1 MSEAPFPVEP
11 AHVRRPRL
19 GYAMAAAAALLWGIN
34 GAVSKTILSTG
45 LSSERLAQVRSLGAA
60 VGLFAVVAVLAPR
73 RLRLTRR
80 ELPYLLVFGVVG
92 LAFVQWFYFLAIHRL
107 AIGVALLIEYL
118 APLLVALWARFAY
131 HDPVRRRIWAAL
143 GLALAGLALIV
154 NLFGGGASLSTAGVL
169 FALGGAFAYALY
181 VLLAEHV
188 VGGRD
193 PVSLLAWGFFF
204 TSVFWA
210 VLVPWW
216 RFPPHALTD
225 STSLHGHLHAVYA
238 PGLGARGLDDRA
250 RHDRAVLPARQR
262 PAAPIGDAGRDRR
275 HARAGRGRARRLDLA
290 RRGARRRAARRRRRR
305 PGGDRAGADGPI
317 TPFAGES
324 SADPPFGGGFE
335 AIAL

>member
-19 GYAMAAAAALLWGIN
+19 GYAMAAAAALLWGVN

-60 VGLFAVVAVLAPR
+60 LGLFAIVAVLAPR

-80 ELPYLLVFGVVG
+80 ELPYIVVFGVVG

-131 HDPVRRRIWAAL
+131 
-143 GLALAGLALIV
+143 
-154 NLFGGGASLSTAGVL
+154 
-169 FALGGAFAYALY
+169 ALY

-216 RFPPHALTD
+216 TFPPHALTN
-225 STSLHGHLHAVYA
+225 STSLHGHLDAVSLPVWVLA
-238 PGLGARGLDDRA
+238 LWMIVLGTIVPFFLLVSALRHLSATRVGIVAMLEPVAGALIAWIWLAEGLGGVQLVGAGVVLAAIVLAQTAR
-250 RHDRAVLPARQR
+250 
-262 PAAPIGDAGRDRR
+262 
-275 HARAGRGRARRLDLA
+275 
-290 RRGARRRAARRRRRR
+290 
-305 PGGDRAGADGPI
+305 
-317 TPFAGES
+317 
-324 SADPPFGGGFE
+324 
-335 AIAL
+335 